1 MPYCLI
7 MDIEY
12 APLRCMARR
21 HRVVSYGYLGH
32 EASRSI
38 LLESEGV
45 IKAQENNGF
54 SGAQVEVLHLK
65 KPIVSNGDL
74 DNDSSPPTLSYKEAK
89 AP

>member
-1 MPYCLI
+1 

-65 KPIVSNGDL
+65 KPIVRNGDL
-74 DNDSSPPTLSYKEAK
+74 DHDSSPPPKLSHKEAK